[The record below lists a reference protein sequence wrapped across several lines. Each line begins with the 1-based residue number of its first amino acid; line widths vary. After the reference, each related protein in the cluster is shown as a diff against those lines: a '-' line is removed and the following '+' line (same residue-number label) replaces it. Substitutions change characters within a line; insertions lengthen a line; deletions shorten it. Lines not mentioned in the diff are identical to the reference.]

1 LKLTDKLTGT
11 PSLKT
16 ICVITLWIVAAA
28 GISCKF
34 LQSINLDLDSD
45 SVYPGLVSMEFWKHG
60 NHLLSGFYL
69 NSADNHLLSE
79 IFTFQFLPQVLSN
92 YDPAMLRVM
101 SFVIFALIVAVYS
114 YLVYRLT
121 SDTMKTAAFAAL
133 LSTIGPLAYWYY
145 AVPTMHQTVILAT
158 GVFLLLLWDL
168 EKTKGYIVAIVL
180 ILVAMMSYSDS
191 MILAYFVIPY
201 SIAYL
206 FLFRPKTRRS
216 NIIVGS
222 FLVVAGFVTV
232 YKNLFMSSSV
242 PYVVKPAGLGTG
254 ILGNAVA
261 WADSMA
267 QLLNAGLYSAITTG
281 AGPAGYLAAIAF
293 LAAMGIATWNAVKE
307 KSERTRLVYAM
318 FAIIAVVMTAA
329 CLFTSLNTGLPVA
342 RYLTFLAIAVLVML
356 ALSFRMDDKLYVVL
370 VATLLVFGLALNL
383 VDVYGLDYRPNTQ
396 EFATIDFL
404 SAHNLTYGYGDYW
417 DASIYTY
424 LSQENVTILPV
435 LFTNDSITPYK
446 WLTCE
451 RWYQS
456 RPDSYFVIVRSGS
469 ANAKYMDEYMKSRPS
484 ENQLVQGDYEIYE
497 FNDSSIYDDWQFE
510 HTSGLQKLLGYVK
523 KFG

>member
-1 LKLTDKLTGT
+1 
-11 PSLKT
+11 
-16 ICVITLWIVAAA
+16 
-28 GISCKF
+28 
-34 LQSINLDLDSD
+34 
-45 SVYPGLVSMEFWKHG
+45 
-60 NHLLSGFYL
+60 
-69 NSADNHLLSE
+69 
-79 IFTFQFLPQVLSN
+79 
-92 YDPAMLRVM
+92 
-101 SFVIFALIVAVYS
+101 
-114 YLVYRLT
+114 
-121 SDTMKTAAFAAL
+121 
-133 LSTIGPLAYWYY
+133 
-145 AVPTMHQTVILAT
+145 
-158 GVFLLLLWDL
+158 
-168 EKTKGYIVAIVL
+168 
-180 ILVAMMSYSDS
+180 
-191 MILAYFVIPY
+191 
-201 SIAYL
+201 
-206 FLFRPKTRRS
+206 
-216 NIIVGS
+216 
-222 FLVVAGFVTV
+222 
-232 YKNLFMSSSV
+232 
-242 PYVVKPAGLGTG
+242 
-254 ILGNAVA
+254 
-261 WADSMA
+261 
-267 QLLNAGLYSAITTG
+267 
-281 AGPAGYLAAIAF
+281 
-293 LAAMGIATWNAVKE
+293 
-307 KSERTRLVYAM
+307 
-318 FAIIAVVMTAA
+318 
-329 CLFTSLNTGLPVA
+329 
-342 RYLTFLAIAVLVML
+342 VLVML